1 MTTKKITISENDFQL
16 LKNMIAEMSC
26 IRDPDILG
34 YLARLEEEIDSATI
48 IRKDEMPPD
57 IVIMDSTVSFV
68 EEDTGESFFYTLTW
82 PHSADI
88 EQNKI
93 SILAPVGM
101 ALLGYAV
108 GDTVEWNVPSGRK
121 RFRIEAIRQK
131 ESEFI

>member
-48 IRKDEMPPD
+48 IRKEEIPPD
-57 IVIMDSTVSFV
+57 IVTMDSTIRFID
-68 EEDTGESFFYTLTW
+68 EDTGESLFYTLTW
-82 PHSADI
+82 PQSADI

-101 ALLGYAV
+101 ALLGYAA
-108 GDTVEWNVPSGRK
+108 GDTVEWDVPSGRK

-131 ESEFI
+131 ESGFI